1 MTEMDIIE
9 TEVMQYLE
17 QAVSERA
24 SDIFIIAGMPVCIKV
39 GGVIK
44 PIGAETIFPSQSQKL
59 ISELYQ
65 LANRGMEHYE
75 AVGDDDFSLSIKNL
89 SRFRINTYHQRG
101 SMATVIRVVFFNIP
115 DYRSMGIPDDV
126 IKIGHRSNG
135 MVLVTGPAGGGKST
149 TLACIIDTIN
159 HNRNCHI
166 ITLEDPI
173 EFLHRNDKSIVSQRE
188 ISLDTESYIDA
199 LRACLRQAP
208 DVILLGEMRDFETIK
223 VSMTAA
229 ETGHLL
235 ISTLHTVGAVNTIDR
250 IIDVFP
256 PHQQQ
261 QIRVQLSML
270 LNSVVSQQLLPDL
283 EGNLIPAFEIM
294 HVTGA
299 IRNMIR
305 EGKTFQIDNII
316 QTSAAEGMI
325 SMDVSIYN
333 LYQSGKIT
341 VDTALKY
348 AVNTE
353 QMQRKLGL

>member
-1 MTEMDIIE
+1 MTEISLIE

-17 QAVSERA
+17 KAVAERA
-24 SDIFIIAGMPVCIKV
+24 SDLFIIAGMPVCLKV
-39 GGVIK
+39 GGIIK
-44 PIGAETIFPSQSQKL
+44 TIGSETVFPSQSQKL
-59 ISELYQ
+59 ISELYE
-65 LANRGMEHYE
+65 LAGRSIDKYQES
-75 AVGDDDFSLSIKNL
+75 GDDDFSLSVKTL

-101 SMATVIRVVFFNIP
+101 SMAAVIRVVFFNIP
-115 DYRSMGIPDDV
+115 DYHSVGIPDEV
-126 IKIGHRSNG
+126 IKIGQRSNG
-135 MVLVTGPAGGGKST
+135 MALVTGPAGGGKST
-149 TLACIIDTIN
+149 TLACVIDAIN

-173 EFLHRNDKSIVSQRE
+173 EYLHRNDKSIVSQRE
-188 ISLDTESYIDA
+188 ISIDTESYIDA

-283 EGNLIPAFEIM
+283 NGDLVPAFEIM

-305 EGKTFQIDNII
+305 EGKTFQIDSII

-325 SMDVSIYN
+325 SMDASIFN
-333 LYQSGKIT
+333 LFQEGKIT
-341 VDTALKY
+341 ADTAMKF
-348 AVNTE
+348 AVNAE
-353 QMQRKLGL
+353 QMQRRLGI